1 MSQEAK
7 SISAATRFYGVV
19 GRPIGHS
26 LSPLLHNYWMRDHDI
41 DAAYVALPI
50 RDVPDH
56 LVIDRLRAA
65 GDLGFGGLNITAP
78 FKEAALA
85 AADKADS
92 AAQAIGAAN
101 VLDFRNQTV
110 FAANT
115 DADGFIAALDEGA
128 PNWRKTTPC
137 AVLLGAGGAAM
148 AVAYALAQAGVDRIL
163 IVNRSFDRAHR
174 LAATT
179 PRAEAIFWDH
189 RTAAIVQADLLINAL
204 SGPDAVAAALVDG
217 LPPGDGQKI
226 AMDLTY
232 RPLETA
238 FLAAARAQNWVCV
251 DGLGMLV
258 HQAAAAFE
266 IWFGLRPDAKAGRR
280 RALAHLATAA

>member
-1 MSQEAK
+1 MSQETK
-7 SISAATRFYGVV
+7 SISAATRLYGVV

-26 LSPLLHNYWMRDHDI
+26 LSPVLHSFWMHDHDI
-41 DAAYVALPI
+41 DAAYVALPM
-50 RDVPDH
+50 RGVPDH

-85 AADKADS
+85 AADKADPT
-92 AAQAIGAAN
+92 AQAIGAAN
-101 VLDFRNQTV
+101 VLDFRDETI

-115 DADGFIAALDEGA
+115 DANGFIAALDEGA
-128 PNWRKTTPC
+128 PNWRKTAPC
-137 AVLLGAGGAAM
+137 AVLFGAGGAAM
-148 AVAYALAQAGVDRIL
+148 AVAFALAQAGVERIL
-163 IVNRSFDRAHR
+163 IVNRSFYRAAR
-174 LAATT
+174 LAAAT

-189 RTAAIVQADLLINAL
+189 RTAAIAQADLLINAL
-204 SGPDAVAAALVDG
+204 SGPDAVAAALAHG

-232 RPLETA
+232 RPLETV

-258 HQAAAAFE
+258 HQAAAAFQ

-280 RALAHLATAA
+280 RALARLATAA

>member
-7 SISAATRFYGVV
+7 SISAATRLYGVV

-26 LSPLLHNYWMRDHDI
+26 LSPLLHNFWLDEHKI
-41 DAAYVALPI
+41 DAVYTALPL
-50 RDVPDH
+50 RGLPDD
-56 LVIDRLRAA
+56 LIADRLRAA

-78 FKEAALA
+78 FKEAGLA
-85 AADKADS
+85 AADKADP

-128 PNWRKTTPC
+128 PDWRKTTPC

-148 AVAYALAQAGVDRIL
+148 AVAFALAQAGVDRIL
-163 IVNRSFDRAHR
+163 IVNRSFDRAAR
-174 LAATT
+174 LAAAT
-179 PRAEAIFWDH
+179 PRAEATFWDH

-217 LPPGDGQKI
+217 LPSGGAGKI

-266 IWFGLRPDAKAGRR
+266 IWFGLRPNAEAGRR
-280 RALAHLATAA
+280 RALARLGVAA